1 MTPNAMTPNATTSTG
16 KDVITWQD
24 DPAHFRKPGRRDFLR
39 VGVVGALGLTLG
51 DFLRMKE
58 ARADQKN
65 YESKEGVAKNVIQIV
80 LPGGM
85 AHQESWDPK
94 PEAPLEYRGPFAIAK
109 TKLPGV
115 VFSETFSQ
123 LARVADKLTVVRS
136 IAGREA
142 DHGRASYAMYTG
154 YRKSPAIEHPS
165 LGAVV
170 SHELGPR
177 KSLPPYVAVPNPTE
191 YGGTGYLGSQFGPF
205 GIGSDPGRPNYQ
217 VRDLLLP
224 PGVDDQRFGK
234 RQRIRDAV
242 DKHFRTIA
250 KKAEALGAMDEFY
263 QRAYAMIS
271 SPAAREAFDINQE
284 SADTKRKYGP
294 PEAGMRFLLARR
306 LVESGVRF
314 VTVSY
319 GGWDH
324 HAGIENAMR
333 RQAPGLDQA
342 LAGLIRDLD
351 DRGMLSSTLVLVT
364 SEFGRTPKINATA
377 GRDHYPRV
385 YSVALAGGGFKPGLI
400 YGSSNSTASEPEEN
414 PVGIEDVLTT
424 VYHQIGINADKE
436 LMAPGGRPIEIID
449 GGHVVKELIA

>member
-1 MTPNAMTPNATTSTG
+1 MKSKSN
-16 KDVITWQD
+16 DVVTWAD
-24 DPAHFRKPGRRDFLR
+24 DPAHFSKPGRRDFLR
-39 VGVVGALGLTLG
+39 VGVLGALGLTLG

-58 ARADQKN
+58 ARADQKF
-65 YESKEGVAKNVIQIV
+65 YESKEGRAKGVIQIV

-94 PEAPLEYRGPFAIAK
+94 PEAPLEYRGPFGVAK
-109 TKLPGV
+109 TALRGV
-115 VFSETFSQ
+115 VFNENFSN
-123 LARVADKLTVVRS
+123 LAKIADKLTVIRS
-136 IAGREA
+136 IAGKEA

-170 SHELGPR
+170 SHELGP
-177 KSLPPYVAVPNPTE
+177 KHNLPPYVAVPNATE

-205 GIGSDPGRPNYQ
+205 GIGSDPGRSGYQ
-217 VRDLLLP
+217 VKDLMLP
-224 PGVDDQRFGK
+224 PGVDDYRFYK
-234 RQRIRDAV
+234 RQRIREVV
-242 DKHFRTIA
+242 DTHFRQIA
-250 KKAEALGAMDEFY
+250 TKAEALGAMDEFY

-271 SPAAREAFDINQE
+271 SPAAREAFDISKE
-284 SADTKRKYGP
+284 SGSTKDKYGQN
-294 PEAGMRFLLARR
+294 EAGMRLLLARR
-306 LVESGVRF
+306 LVEAGVRF

-333 RQAPGLDQA
+333 RQGPTLDQA
-342 LAGLIRDLD
+342 VAGLISDLD
-351 DRGMLSSTLVLVT
+351 ERGLLDSTMVLVT

-385 YSVALAGGGFKPGLI
+385 YSIAAAGGGFQRGLV

-414 PVGIEDVLTT
+414 PVRIEDVLTT
-424 VYHQIGINADKE
+424 VYQQIGINADKE
-436 LMAPGGRPIEIID
+436 LMAPGARPIEIID
-449 GGHVVKELIA
+449 GGVVIKDLVS